1 MTMRKSFLAGLS
13 LAAALWASTA
23 LAREN
28 HALLVGASTYPNLAQ
43 AFWLKGPANDVA
55 LVRGY
60 LENAAPVPF
69 AAENITV
76 LADGVDGAEAPTLA
90 AIRAAFDALEAKVQP
105 GDFIYLHF
113 SGHGSQSPARDP
125 ETELDGLD
133 EIFLPVDIG
142 PWNDTVGNVQNAL
155 VDDEIGQMLDRLRA
169 RGADIWVVF
178 DACHSG
184 TATRAAPGGD
194 DDLRARQ
201 LPAAALGVPEDAV
214 TEAASRALPPPDDPR
229 APADSPVALPEGAGK
244 LVAFFAAQTNETTP
258 EKNLPRGKPGRMPLG
273 VFTHTLFETLAEYPG
288 ATYRQIGQEVLR
300 KYAVKNLARSTPLF
314 EGDLD
319 AVVFSADPAP
329 RVAQWPASREG
340 AGFVVPAGEL
350 HGLAEGSVLAIMASA
365 ADPTDAA
372 LGYMRVTS
380 VTPFSATA
388 EPVAHA
394 DRDVPAEIPRGIQ
407 LRKTAA
413 DLDFSMTIALPEGDG
428 PAAAAMRDAAAVIA
442 EDGML
447 GSRVRFVAPG
457 DPDADLRLGIL
468 PDSPRPDAI
477 WVLPQTGMV
486 DDAALATTPSVS
498 TGDKDVAELATVMAD
513 TLGRMTR
520 AINLMKLGAGI
531 DGGGALDVEVDLL
544 TRPAGARGLEPLQTG
559 GVPRLIPDDEVHLDA
574 TNHTD
579 GPVDLNVLYIGS
591 DYSITH
597 MFAGRLQPGDRLR
610 QGLLRIT
617 DTAFGRDR
625 VVLVLS
631 PAEPRTAVEDL
642 SFLSQDALEVTR
654 AARGGSLLGAAMR
667 EAGFGETTR
676 GAVPLGATGPAAPA
690 PAILQFDLD
699 TIPAD

>member
-1 MTMRKSFLAGLS
+1 MIRTALLTALTA
-13 LAAALWASTA
+13 AAAL
-23 LAREN
+23 LAAPAPARDN
-28 HALLVGASTYPNLAQ
+28 HALLVGASTYPNLDP

-60 LENAAPVPF
+60 LETAAPVRF
-69 AAENITV
+69 APENVTV
-76 LADGVDGAEAPTLA
+76 LADGVEGGTAPTLA
-90 AIRAAFDALEAKVQP
+90 AIRAAVDALEARLQP
-105 GDFIYLHF
+105 GDFVYLHF
-113 SGHGSQSPARDP
+113 SGHGSQSPAADP
-125 ETELDGLD
+125 ESELDGLD

-142 PWNDTVGNVQNAL
+142 PWSDSVGSVHNAL
-155 VDDEIGQMLDRLRA
+155 VDDEIGTMLDRLRA

-184 TATRAAPGGD
+184 TATRAAPSGD
-194 DDLRARQ
+194 GDMRARQ
-201 LPAAALGVPEDAV
+201 LAPEALGIPADALAGAV
-214 TEAASRALPPPDDPR
+214 ARALPAAEDPR
-229 APADSPVALPEGAGK
+229 APADSPVAGPAGPGPPGGG
-244 LVAFFAAQTNETTP
+244 LAAPTNQTTP
-258 EKNLPRGKPGRMPLG
+258 EKNLPRGKPDRMPLG
-273 VFTHTLFETLAEYPG
+273 VFTYTLFETLAEYPG

-319 AVVFSADPAP
+319 AVVFSAEPAP

-340 AGFVVPAGEL
+340 AGFALPAGTL
-350 HGLAEGSVLAIMASA
+350 HGLAEGSLLAIMASA
-365 ADPTDAA
+365 ADATEAA
-372 LGYMRVTS
+372 LGTMRVTS
-380 VTPFSATA
+380 VGPFSATA
-388 EPVAHA
+388 EPVAA
-394 DRDVPAEIPRGIQ
+394 NRREPPAEIPRGIL

-413 DLDFSMTIALPEGDG
+413 EMDFSMTVALPEGDG
-428 PAAAAMRDAAAVIA
+428 PAAAAMRAAAEIIT
-442 EDGML
+442 EDAML
-447 GSRVRFVAPG
+447 GSRVRFVAAG
-457 DPDADLRLGIL
+457 DAEADLRLGIL
-468 PDSPRPDAI
+468 PDSPRPDAV

-486 DDAALATTPSVS
+486 DADALASTPSVS
-498 TGDKDVAELATVMAD
+498 TGDKDVARLAEVMAD

-520 AINLMKLGAGI
+520 AINLMKLGAGL
-531 DGGGALDVEVDLL
+531 DGGGALDVEVALL
-544 TRPAGARGLEPLQTG
+544 TRPAGARGLEPLATG

-574 TNHTD
+574 ANHTD
-579 GPVDLNVLYIGS
+579 APVDLNVLYIGS

-642 SFLSQDALEVTR
+642 SFLAQDALEMTR
-654 AARGGSLLGAAMR
+654 AAGGVSALGAAMR

-676 GAVPLGATGPAAPA
+676 GAVPLGAAGPAAPA

-699 TIPAD
+699 TVPAG